1 MIYTYCDDIDFRY
14 VIFVIIRSK
23 YLEMD
28 DLELW
33 QYCYDTIDSPIFS
46 QIARITINIEE
57 DKFDSLQISRDQRG
71 NDDNEYNSMN
81 IDLSIKIRCIDE
93 NKRNTDSKYRSK

>member
-46 QIARITINIEE
+46 QIARISINIDNIIVIRQDIEE
-57 DKFDSLQISRDQRG
+57 DKFDL
-71 NDDNEYNSMN
+71 
-81 IDLSIKIRCIDE
+81 L
-93 NKRNTDSKYRSK
+93 